1 MVTFNLTFLWK
12 ESSVA
17 LAHDTGRCR
26 MYTMQ
31 QQTLSQCK
39 SEFSIHSPIHPFL
52 LLTPP
57 PPTPALHLPS
67 ARCGRWSLL
76 GSSDICRIKQWLPCA
91 GPQSEPEAC
100 CYCVWFLHMQISG
113 HGARQLTVHT
123 PTPQCKHLQVPKLM
137 TALRFWHSEWLV
149 CRNNTL
155 GSIYFSSLFI
165 FVPFVQNYNHIS

>member
-17 LAHDTGRCR
+17 LAHATGRCR

-39 SEFSIHSPIHPFL
+39 SKFSIHPPIHPFL
-52 LLTPP
+52 LP

-67 ARCGRWSLL
+67 ACCGRWSLL
-76 GSSDICRIKQWLPCA
+76 GSSDICCLKQWLPCA

-100 CYCVWFLHMQISG
+100 CYCVWFIHMQISG
-113 HGARQLTVHT
+113 HGARMGPGSWQYTRRPHN
-123 PTPQCKHLQVPKLM
+123 
-137 TALRFWHSEWLV
+137 A
-149 CRNNTL
+149 
-155 GSIYFSSLFI
+155 SIYKY
-165 FVPFVQNYNHIS
+165 QNLWQHLDFGIVNDSCAEITH